1 KRSASIGLV
10 LTSLILVTIFYVG
23 SHTNAPYIEF
33 QKNKL
38 GNIRIHRELL
48 SPRVLCLILTTPKYF
63 LDRVKAVNDTW
74 GPRCDHYLFV
84 TDHTPETMTSE
95 QINFTRQIPIA
106 PIQNIV
112 PGYDHLTQ
120 KSTLALLFA
129 YKKYFNDFD
138 WFVKAD
144 DDTYLIVEN
153 LKAFLSQQNASKPV
167 TFGYN
172 FKVNVPEGY
181 HSGGASYV
189 LSRESLRRF
198 YQAHRDSKSTCRKD
212 GGSEDVE
219 IAKCLRSKGVYPGKS
234 LDKQNRELF
243 HPLPYISH
251 FRGQFPDWLHKYA
264 ENPLQ
269 TVS

>member
-10 LTSLILVTIFYVG
+10 LTSLILITIFYVG
-23 SHTNAPYIEF
+23 SHTNTPYIEF

-74 GPRCDHYLFV
+74 GPRCDRYLFV
-84 TDHTPETMTSE
+84 TDHTPETMTPE
-95 QINFTRQIPIA
+95 QINFMQQIPIA

-138 WFVKAD
+138 
-144 DDTYLIVEN
+144 
-153 LKAFLSQQNASKPV
+153 
-167 TFGYN
+167 
-172 FKVNVPEGY
+172 
-181 HSGGASYV
+181 
-189 LSRESLRRF
+189 
-198 YQAHRDSKSTCRKD
+198 
-212 GGSEDVE
+212 
-219 IAKCLRSKGVYPGKS
+219 
-234 LDKQNRELF
+234 
-243 HPLPYISH
+243 
-251 FRGQFPDWLHKYA
+251 
-264 ENPLQ
+264 
-269 TVS
+269 